1 MKLWA
6 TIAEALEQHGRC
18 ALVTVADTQGS
29 APREAGARMVIMPD
43 GGFRGTIGGGAL
55 EWRALAEARTLLAEE
70 APQAQ
75 LRRQALGPE
84 LGQCCGGSVR
94 LLIEV
99 FDRSMADEVASLA
112 ARETAGT
119 FVTLGRLATS
129 PLVPAKA
136 GIQRGRSGESGS
148 PLSRGRAGTEILG
161 ALLRT
166 VLDASPDLGPTI
178 AIAPDGTVLE
188 TFARGSRPL
197 YLFGAGHVGRALV
210 LALAPLPFEVVW
222 IDPRREA
229 FPGAA
234 PANVRAVH
242 LPEPATALAG
252 APADAFVLVMT
263 HSHPLDLEIVHAAL
277 AAERWPYVGLIG
289 SATKRARFA
298 KRLRELGLSVDAV
311 SRLVC
316 PIGLA
321 GIASKSPAAIAASVA
336 ADLLIRHE
344 AETSRKEP
352 VAPMAERA

>member
-29 APREAGARMVIMPD
+29 APREAGARMVVMPD

-99 FDRSMADEVASLA
+99 FDRGMAEEVANLA
-112 ARETAGT
+112 AREAAGGFAT
-119 FVTLGRLATS
+119 VGRLAGE
-129 PLVPAKA
+129 A
-136 GIQRGRSGESGS
+136 G
-148 PLSRGRAGTEILG
+148 G
-161 ALLRT
+161 ALVRT
-166 VLDASPDLGPTI
+166 VLDASPASGPPIEIT
-178 AIAPDGTVLE
+178 PDGSVIE
-188 TFARGSRPL
+188 TFARSSRPL

-229 FPGAA
+229 FPGAT

-242 LPEPATALAG
+242 LPDPAAALAG
-252 APADAFVLVMT
+252 APAEAFVLVMT

-289 SATKRARFA
+289 SATKRARFR
-298 KRLRELGLSVDAV
+298 KRLRDLRLSVDAV

-352 VAPMAERA
+352 VAPLAERA